1 MVSEMLWNKCDLC
14 VVPKL
19 SSKIKIKLYLLAF
32 LALGMTHNVER
43 LGINY

>member
-32 LALGMTHNVER
+32 LALGMTHNAER